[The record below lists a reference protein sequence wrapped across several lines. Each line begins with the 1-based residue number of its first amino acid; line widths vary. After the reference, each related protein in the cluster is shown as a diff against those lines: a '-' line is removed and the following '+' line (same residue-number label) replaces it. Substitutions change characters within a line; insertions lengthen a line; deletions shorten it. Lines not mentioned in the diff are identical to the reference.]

1 MTNQNLLS
9 KEILGGKMKLV
20 ECVPN
25 FSEGRDKSILD
36 QITAVIKNVKGVTLL
51 DVDPGADTNR
61 TVYTMVGSPEVVV
74 EAAFQAIKKASEII
88 DMSKHHGA
96 HSRMGATDVCP
107 FIPVSDMTMDECVEL
122 ANKLGKRVGEELDIP
137 VYLYEYAA
145 KSEDRQNLANIRKGE
160 YEALPEKMK
169 DPNFIP
175 DYGRQYFNEKS
186 GATVIGAREFL
197 IAYNIN
203 LNTRDKKKAHKI
215 ALEIREMGKFKRD
228 SKGKI
233 VKDEKGNKVRIPG
246 IFKNCKAVGWYIDS
260 YNCAQISMNLTNFKI
275 TPAHI
280 VLDKVREL
288 ASANGIQVTGSEL
301 VGLLPKAALIEAG
314 KYYLNK
320 MGESAGLPEEMIIE
334 TAVQSMGLNDLY
346 KFENKKKIIEYAIDN
361 PDKLANLSLKEFCD
375 ELSTDSPAPGGGS
388 VAALSV
394 AISGAL
400 TSMVANLTI
409 NKKGYE
415 KFDAD
420 AKQLAEQ
427 GQKIKEDSLYEID
440 NDTQAFYEMM
450 DALHL
455 PKKSKEDKEI
465 RNTAVQDAT
474 KKAILVPFNTLVIA
488 QKAIYVADK
497 ISKIGNKNAISDAGV
512 AAITAN
518 AAAKSAFLN
527 IKINMGSIDDTDFKD
542 RMMSDASKIL
552 DEINNKAI
560 EVEKFVSDQL

>member
-1 MTNQNLLS
+1 
-9 KEILGGKMKLV
+9 MKLV

-36 QITAVIKNVKGVTLL
+36 QITAAIKSVKGVTLL

-61 TVYTMVGSPEVVV
+61 TVYTMVGSPEIVV
-74 EAAFQAIKKASEII
+74 EAAFQGIKKASEVI

-122 ANKLGKRVGEELDIP
+122 ANQLGKRVGEELDIP

-145 KSEDRQNLANIRKGE
+145 KREDRKNLANIRKGE

-169 DPNFIP
+169 DPEFVP
-175 DYGRQYFNEKS
+175 DYGRQYFNKKS

-203 LNTRDKKKAHKI
+203 LNTRDKKKAHDI
-215 ALEIREMGKFKRD
+215 ALQIREMGRFKRD
-228 SKGKI
+228 SKNKI
-233 VKDEKGNKVRIPG
+233 VKDENGNKVRIPG
-246 IFKNCKAVGWYIDS
+246 LFKHCKAVGWYIDS
-260 YNCAQISMNLTNFKI
+260 YNCAQISMNLTNYKI

-288 ASANGIQVTGSEL
+288 ANKAGIQITGSEL

-314 KYYLNK
+314 KYYLKK
-320 MGESAGLPEEMIIE
+320 MGESAGLPEERIIE

-346 KFENKKKIIEYAIDN
+346 KFENDKKIIEYAIDN
-361 PDKLANLSLKEFCD
+361 PEKLANLSLKEFCD

-388 VAALSV
+388 VAALSS

-400 TSMVANLTI
+400 TSMVANLTVG
-409 NKKGYE
+409 KKGYE
-415 KFDAD
+415 KFDKEV
-420 AKQLAEQ
+420 KQLAED
-427 GQKIKEDSLYEID
+427 GQKVKEDSLYEID
-440 NDTQAFYEMM
+440 NDTQAFYKMM
-450 DALHL
+450 DALRL
-455 PKKSKEDKEI
+455 PKKTDEEKTVREL
-465 RNTAVQDAT
+465 AVQEAT
-474 KKAILVPFNTLVIA
+474 KNAILVPFNTLRIAKDAVIL
-488 QKAIYVADK
+488 ADK
-497 ISKIGNKNAISDAGV
+497 ISKIGNKNALSDAGV

-527 IKINMGSIDDTDFKD
+527 IKINMGSIKDEDFRSKV
-542 RMMSDASKIL
+542 MEEASQIL
-552 DEINNKAI
+552 DEVNKMALA
-560 EVEKFVSDQL
+560 VEKFISDQL